1 MGRRIRNHDNRHN
14 SLKPTIR
21 GLRSHP
27 LELTMVKSTKTQHLR
42 EKIRTASKKPG
53 QTTLDSIREVPHKES
68 DKAVNSE
75 QKKQIVIT
83 GIGTATKEDEL
94 ALKVD
99 FRLLPSRTAFS
110 KITSELHFDSQK
122 LKSVRISIPQTPIA
136 TNDFELTPVLDMKG
150 INPGL
155 HTIKVE
161 MYEQWSSGEKLA
173 CTSKEVTVAYVP
185 KSREDRL
192 VKIPTVK
199 SIAGTD
205 LAIASDSEKSIYRE
219 IEESIKKE
227 LISKRDEW

>member
-1 MGRRIRNHDNRHN
+1 METSMG
-14 SLKPTIR
+14 
-21 GLRSHP
+21 
-27 LELTMVKSTKTQHLR
+27 KSTKTQRLR
-42 EKIRTASKKPG
+42 EKMRAAAKQSK
-53 QTTLDSIREVPHKES
+53 QTTLDSLPKVPKKEYAKTAEPRRE
-68 DKAVNSE
+68 
-75 QKKQIVIT
+75 KQIIIT
-83 GIGTATKEDEL
+83 EIDTVTKEDEL
-94 ALKVD
+94 ALKVE
-99 FRLLPSRTAFS
+99 FRLLPSKTAFS
-110 KITSELHFDSQK
+110 KINADLYFDAQK
-122 LKSVRISIPQTPIA
+122 LKSVCISIPQSPLA

-150 INPGL
+150 INAGS

-161 MYEQWSSGEKLA
+161 MYEQWSSGEKLT
-173 CTSKEVTVAYVP
+173 CTSKEVTMEYVP